1 MSDRLPRIN
10 ERMRQVLSAGIADLS
25 DPRIGFVTVTGVN
38 IARDFRNAKVY
49 VSVLGTDSSRSDT
62 LAALRSAH
70 GVLQRAIA
78 RDAKL
83 HHTPQLEFLYDDT
96 TDAAMRLEKI
106 LREGEHTSLP
116 EPLPGDGEDGALA
129 PDALPS

>member
-1 MSDRLPRIN
+1 MSDRLLRIN

-38 IARDFRNAKVY
+38 IARDFHNAKVY
-49 VSVLGTDSSRSDT
+49 ISVLGDDSSRNGT

-70 GVLQRAIA
+70 GLLQRAIA

-83 HHTPQLEFLYDDT
+83 HHTPKLEFLYDDT

-106 LREGEHTSLP
+106 LREGETT
-116 EPLPGDGEDGALA
+116 E
-129 PDALPS
+129 

>member
-1 MSDRLPRIN
+1 MSDRLLRIN

-38 IARDFRNAKVY
+38 IARDFHNAKVY
-49 VSVLGTDSSRSDT
+49 ISVLGNDSSRNDT

-70 GVLQRAIA
+70 GPLQRAIA

-83 HHTPQLEFLYDDT
+83 HHTPKLEFLYDDT
-96 TDAAMRLEKI
+96 TDAAMRLEQI
-106 LREGEHTSLP
+106 LRDGEHTSLP
-116 EPLPGDGEDGALA
+116 DPLPADGEAGSIA
-129 PDALPS
+129 PDSLPS